1 MGYRTI
7 GLMDL
12 DDPLGTIGGLECR
25 DFPEAGFF
33 LRVCAVPMEES
44 GSARTKMVLNGD
56 ALVGFVSVIP
66 RGSDAAAV
74 VGVCD
79 PWEREDVMVI
89 LSVLE
94 TETEGFGTIS
104 VECLYGMD
112 RDLMPLGFVTDSEHP
127 TTKRMVR
134 RNRRGTRSTGF
145 HVREVSESV
154 RRRFVPCAAVP
165 APRNRTFLSDGSF
178 GTRYKRNGP
187 TPFYEPVRN
196 VQTVKS
202 DAVANRRKD

>member
-7 GLMDL
+7 GLLDL
-12 DDPLGTIGGLECR
+12 DDPLGTIRGLECR

-44 GSARTKMVLNGD
+44 GSARTMIVLNGD
-56 ALVGFVSVIP
+56 APVGFVSVIP

-74 VGVCD
+74 LGVRD
-79 PWEREDVMVI
+79 SWERGDVMTI

-94 TETEGFGTIS
+94 TETDGFGTVS
-104 VECLYGMD
+104 VECPHGMD
-112 RDLMPLGFVTDSEHP
+112 GDLMPLGFVTDSEYP
-127 TTKRMVR
+127 ATKRMVR
-134 RNRRGTRSTGF
+134 RNRRKTRSTGF

-165 APRNRTFLSDGSF
+165 APRNGAFPSDGRL

>member
-56 ALVGFVSVIP
+56 APVGFVSVIP
-66 RGSDAAAV
+66 RGSDTAAV
-74 VGVCD
+74 VGVCE
-79 PWEREDVMVI
+79 PWEREDVGAI

-94 TETEGFGTIS
+94 TETEGFGTVS
-104 VECLYGMD
+104 MECPYGMD
-112 RDLMPLGFVTDSEHP
+112 GDLMPLGFVTDSEYP

-154 RRRFVPCAAVP
+154 RRRVVP
-165 APRNRTFLSDGSF
+165 
-178 GTRYKRNGP
+178 
-187 TPFYEPVRN
+187 
-196 VQTVKS
+196 
-202 DAVANRRKD
+202 